1 MPKSVFTGA
10 HRHLVEVLATAR
22 RDAGLTQAELAHRIG
37 KEQSYISIIEGSQ
50 RRVDVLEFYAL
61 ARAMGR
67 DPVEMFAAVAE
78 RLPELIRV

>member
-10 HRHLVEVLATAR
+10 HVHLVEVLTTAR
-22 RDAGLTQAELAHRIG
+22 RDSGLTQAELAGRIG
-37 KEQSYISIIEGSQ
+37 KDQSYISIIEGSQ

-67 DPVEMFAAVAE
+67 DPVELFRIVVD
-78 RLPELIRV
+78 RLPERIDV